1 MSLLR
6 NILKPAVAAA
16 SIALLIVTGAG
27 ADEARLDSLMA
38 ELRSASPEEAS
49 RIAAD
54 IQLEW
59 EKSGSASAD
68 LLLSR
73 GQKAMEAGQ
82 IQSAIEHFTALTDH
96 APEFAE
102 GWVSRA
108 SAFAHADMFGPA
120 LADLEVALELNPQHF
135 EAIIGLGAI
144 LELID
149 RPEDAYEAYQL
160 VQPIHPHHPAVT
172 EALERLEP
180 LVQGRQ
186 L

>member
-1 MSLLR
+1 MTMLS
-6 NILKPAVAAA
+6 NFLKPAVAAA
-16 SIALLIVTGAG
+16 ALLALLNSAVV
-27 ADEARLDSLMA
+27 ADTDRLTQLMQELQTADPQEAR
-38 ELRSASPEEAS
+38 

-59 EKSGSASAD
+59 EKSGSATAD

-73 GQKAMEAGQ
+73 GRKAMDAGNFA
-82 IQSAIEHFTALTDH
+82 SAIEHFTALTDH

-108 SAFAHADMFGPA
+108 MAFAQSEKYGLA
-120 LADLEVALELNPQHF
+120 LDDIETALEINPQHF

-144 LELID
+144 LEMI
-149 RPEDAYEAYQL
+149 RQPEAAYEAYQM
-160 VQPIHPHHPAVT
+160 VRPIHPHHPAVT

-180 LVQGRQ
+180 VAKGRK

>member
-1 MSLLR
+1 MAQLQ
-6 NILKPAVAAA
+6 VAK
-16 SIALLIVTGAG
+16 
-27 ADEARLDSLMA
+27 
-38 ELRSASPEEAS
+38 PEEAG
-49 RIAAD
+49 RLAAD

-73 GQKAMEAGQ
+73 GRKAMETGQ
-82 IQSAIEHFTALTDH
+82 FQSAIEHFTALTDH

-108 SAFAHADMFGPA
+108 SAFAHAEMFGPA
-120 LADLEVALELNPQHF
+120 LADLEVALDLNPQHF
-135 EAIIGLGAI
+135 EAIIGLGAL
-144 LELID
+144 LELIN
-149 RPEDAYEAYQL
+149 RPADAYEAYEL
-160 VQPIHPHHPAVT
+160 VRPIHPHHPAVT

-180 LVQGRQ
+180 AVLGRK

>member
-1 MSLLR
+1 MLSNFR
-6 NILKPAVAAA
+6 KPVVAAA
-16 SIALLIVTGAG
+16 ALMALLVTSVSAETDRLKLLMDDLRT
-27 ADEARLDSLMA
+27 AEPQEAR
-38 ELRSASPEEAS
+38 

-59 EKSGSASAD
+59 EKSGSATAD

-73 GQKAMEAGQ
+73 GRKAMDAGNYV
-82 IQSAIEHFTALTDH
+82 SAIEHFTALTDH

-108 SAFAHADMFGPA
+108 SAFAHSEKYGLA
-120 LADLEVALELNPQHF
+120 LDDIETALELNPQHF

-144 LELID
+144 LEMI
-149 RPEDAYEAYQL
+149 RQPEAAYEAYRM
-160 VQPIHPHHPAVT
+160 VRPIHPHHPAVT

-180 LVQGRQ
+180 VVEGRK